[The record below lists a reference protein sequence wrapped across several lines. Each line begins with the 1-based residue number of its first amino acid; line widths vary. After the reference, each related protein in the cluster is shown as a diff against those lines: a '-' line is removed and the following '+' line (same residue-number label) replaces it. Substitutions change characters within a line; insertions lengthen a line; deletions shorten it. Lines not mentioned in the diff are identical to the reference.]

1 MGIFTTMHHGYRDAR
16 KRMNWMTLRHLLATA
31 MGFGISTTAALAQ
44 DGFANPFLTGAAMSQ
59 ACMFNTLDFDA
70 EYAEAIAVF
79 EGAKLPV
86 TVAQEGSVV
95 YGTPG
100 GASLVLN
107 RKVDEIA
114 CALMLPAAI
123 GTHEYYKVLEGQ
135 VGPTFKATHPNHID
149 QVSDDPSP
157 HVDGHDWVA
166 SYPGQMH
173 QAVSLRWN
181 TDSGI
186 VLAIGF
192 RQLYE

>member
-1 MGIFTTMHHGYRDAR
+1 MAF
-16 KRMNWMTLRHLLATA
+16 KHLLAAA
-31 MGFGISTTAALAQ
+31 MGLGLSTGASLAQ
-44 DGFANPFLTGAAMSQ
+44 DGFGNPFLTGAAMSQ
-59 ACMFNTLDFDA
+59 GCIFNTLDFDA
-70 EYAEAIAVF
+70 EFAKAIAAF
-79 EGAKLPV
+79 STAELPV
-86 TVAQEGSVV
+86 ALSQERTVV

-114 CALMLPAAI
+114 CALMLPPQI
-123 GTHEYYKVLEGQ
+123 GTHDYYKVLEAQ
-135 VGPTFKATHPNHID
+135 IGPAFKAAHPKHID
-149 QVSDDPSP
+149 QLNDDPSP

-173 QAVSLRWN
+173 QAVTLRWE

-186 VLAIGF
+186 TLAIGF

>member
-1 MGIFTTMHHGYRDAR
+1 MAF
-16 KRMNWMTLRHLLATA
+16 KHLLATA
-31 MGFGISTTAALAQ
+31 LGLGLSTGASLAQ
-44 DGFANPFLTGAAMSQ
+44 DGFGNPFLTGAAMSQ

-70 EYAEAIAVF
+70 EYAEAVAAF
-79 EGAKLPV
+79 EVAKLPV
-86 TVAQEGSVV
+86 AVQQDSNVI
-95 YGTPG
+95 YGNPG

-114 CALMLPAAI
+114 CALILPAEV
-123 GTHEYYKVLEGQ
+123 GTHDYYKVLEAQ
-135 VGPTFKATHPNHID
+135 IGPTFKSTHPNHID
-149 QVSDDPSP
+149 QELDDPSP